1 MGNYRFT
8 AIKRTALDGRTWW
21 VVWDSKYKKYSTLCY
36 FGKYPTKKAC
46 QIAIKIFCKGSD
58 KS

>member
-1 MGNYRFT
+1 MDNYRFA
-8 AIKRTALDGRTWW
+8 AIKRTALDGRIWW

-36 FGKYPTKKAC
+36 FGKYQTKKAC
-46 QIAIKIFCKGSD
+46 QTAIKIFCKGRD